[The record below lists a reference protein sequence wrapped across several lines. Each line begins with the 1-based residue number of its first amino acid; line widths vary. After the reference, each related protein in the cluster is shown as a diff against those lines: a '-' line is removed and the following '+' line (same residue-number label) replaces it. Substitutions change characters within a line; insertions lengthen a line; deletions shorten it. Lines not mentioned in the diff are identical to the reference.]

1 VLPAVKE
8 LVVLEKSTVEHPTKL
23 AVKTVPSVSNTT
35 GTQEVPKGSTA
46 SAPVGVKKE
55 TNVPHTFRSLQTVS
69 LRQKQEETIEK
80 PEEED
85 EKLLLNQPFTAEA
98 LQRSWNI
105 FIDTIKEDTHLVN
118 AMKSNPPV
126 LKEDYEIVVTVQN
139 QPLEKKFQDLTIPI
153 ERHLHQNLKNNRIKM
168 TVRLAEAGELV
179 RPFTSRD
186 KLEAMIQKN
195 PNMELLYRTFG
206 LDIN

>member
-1 VLPAVKE
+1 
-8 LVVLEKSTVEHPTKL
+8 
-23 AVKTVPSVSNTT
+23 
-35 GTQEVPKGSTA
+35 
-46 SAPVGVKKE
+46 
-55 TNVPHTFRSLQTVS
+55 
-69 LRQKQEETIEK
+69 
-80 PEEED
+80 
-85 EKLLLNQPFTAEA
+85 
-98 LQRSWNI
+98 
-105 FIDTIKEDTHLVN
+105 VN

>member
-1 VLPAVKE
+1 MP
-8 LVVLEKSTVEHPTKL
+8 P
-23 AVKTVPSVSNTT
+23 VSNTT
-35 GTQEVPKGSTA
+35 GTQNVTKGSTA
-46 SAPVGVKKE
+46 SAPVGVKKD

-69 LRQKQEETIEK
+69 LRQKQEEIIEK
-80 PEEED
+80 PAEEE

-105 FIDTIKEDTHLVN
+105 FIDTIKDDTHLVN
-118 AMKSNPPV
+118 AMKSNPPI
-126 LKEDYEIVVTVQN
+126 LKEDYQIEVTVQN
-139 QPLEKKFQDLTIPI
+139 QPLEKKFQDLTITI

-168 TVRLAEAGELV
+168 TVRLAEVGEMV

-186 KLEAMIQKN
+186 KLEALIQKN

>member
-1 VLPAVKE
+1 MPVL
-8 LVVLEKSTVEHPTKL
+8 
-23 AVKTVPSVSNTT
+23 SNTT
-35 GTQEVPKGSTA
+35 GTGGIVKGSNA
-46 SAPVGVKKE
+46 SAPVGVQKE
-55 TNVPHTFRSLQTVS
+55 ANVPHTLRSLQTVS
-69 LRQKQEETIEK
+69 LRKKQEEILEK
-80 PEEED
+80 PEEEE

-105 FIDTIKEDTHLVN
+105 FIDTVKDDTHLVN

-126 LKEDYEIVVTVQN
+126 LKEDYEIEVTVQN

-168 TVRLAEAGELV
+168 TVRLAEEGEMV

-186 KLEAMIQKN
+186 KLDAMIQKN